1 MDSFSDVL
9 EQMRID
15 LEFEEGEMFCVEK
28 QPKTGTEKDLFFY
41 QKTDELISLDNISN
55 ISNVLKDD
63 LKYSPFFFIYIDSK
77 SKRVADKTTM
87 RKKVGKSLGN
97 AIVDF
102 VLYKLGSFTDE
113 SKERFDIDENGKNS
127 YNIELSKEE

>member
-1 MDSFSDVL
+1 MKRGGFILCAIKQKLFGVDSFSDVL
-9 EQMRID
+9 EQMRIN
-15 LEFEEGEMFCVEK
+15 LEFEEGELFYAEN

-77 SKRVADKTTM
+77 SKRVSDKNTM

-102 VLYKLGSFTDE
+102 VLNKLGSFTNE
-113 SKERFDIDENGKNS
+113 S
-127 YNIELSKEE
+127 